1 MIQGAT
7 AEECAPRRAR
17 PLYEAVKL
25 DGERS
30 LRVHVSI
37 SRDRSGTRVGAR
49 AAGVRWFLGRTWF
62 RRRVAIPAI
71 LSTTAL
77 IVTGVTAVAGNQITA
92 TITVV
97 PPVKSVTVSVSALTY
112 GFCNGG
118 SSTTSK
124 LGFPNGQCFT
134 TNYTVTNG
142 NTAAQIDATGSDA
155 VPSSGG
161 THWTLCGG
169 SAPACTA
176 PSSSPAQ
183 DQYKETVFNGSA
195 GSSMFLTNSPQCD
208 GAFSNPT
215 CGASPASTSDSEAL
229 QIIGPS
235 TSSDGSPTFTA
246 TVTYTAV

>member
-1 MIQGAT
+1 MIVG
-7 AEECAPRRAR
+7 
-17 PLYEAVKL
+17 
-25 DGERS
+25 
-30 LRVHVSI
+30 
-37 SRDRSGTRVGAR
+37 RDRSAARVDAR
-49 AAGVRWFLGRTWF
+49 AARVRRCPGITGRG
-62 RRRVAIPAI
+62 RRA
-71 LSTTAL
+71 
-77 IVTGVTAVAGNQITA
+77 VTAVALSAVALTATGGTALAGSQITA
-92 TITVV
+92 TINVAA
-97 PPVKSVTVSVSALTY
+97 PVKSVTVSVGTLAY

-142 NTAAQIDATGSDA
+142 NTAAQIDVTGSDA

-183 DQYKETVFNGSA
+183 DQYKETVFNGAA
-195 GSSMFLTNSPQCD
+195 GSSTFLTNSPQCD

-215 CGASPASTSDSEAL
+215 CGVSPASASDSEAL

-235 TSSDGSPTFTA
+235 TSSDGSSTFTA